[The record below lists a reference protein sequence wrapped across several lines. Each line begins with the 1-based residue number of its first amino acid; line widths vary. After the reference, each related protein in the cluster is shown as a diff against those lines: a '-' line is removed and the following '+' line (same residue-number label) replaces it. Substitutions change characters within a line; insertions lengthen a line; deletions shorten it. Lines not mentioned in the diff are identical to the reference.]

1 MTPRHTE
8 LAKIHIAKASL
19 GMPEEAYRSLL
30 DRETGKRSA
39 ADLSSPERARVI
51 ARFRKLGWRPR
62 PSATTAQRRKIA
74 EMLRA
79 DGRPAEYAE
88 AIARRMFSRSI
99 GRLNPEQLR
108 SVIAALTYDRR
119 RREQRTSGAR

>member
-1 MTPRHTE
+1 MTPRHRE

-39 ADLSSPERARVI
+39 ADLTSPERARVI

-62 PSATTAQRRKIA
+62 PSARAAQRRKIA

-79 DGRPAEYAE
+79 EGRPASYGE
-88 AIARRMFSRSI
+88 AIARRMFSRSLS
-99 GRLNPEQLR
+99 RLNPEQLR
-108 SVIAALTYDRR
+108 SLIAALTYDRQ
-119 RREQRTSGAR
+119 RRERRASAR

>member
-119 RREQRTSGAR
+119 RREQRASGAR